1 MHSKFVS
8 DTEPQQQVEQQ
19 QVEQSI
25 AQQHEILIR
34 WAEIAVSDRQALLRA
49 YIQAQIA
56 TSIGIDTSQLDAQQP
71 LNYLGIDS
79 LIAVKLRNQ
88 LRTDLEVDVPAV
100 KFMEDSS
107 VASIATLIGEQIEN
121 AYNSPP
127 TSLGPHIPSL
137 EKGRED
143 LSRREI
149 NDDWLEGEI

>member
-1 MHSKFVS
+1 MHSKFVG
-8 DTEPQQQVEQQ
+8 DTEPQQ

-34 WAEIAVSDRQALLRA
+34 WVEIAVSDRQALLRA

-56 TSIGIDTSQLDAQQP
+56 TSIGIDTSQLDAQQS

-100 KFMEDSS
+100 KFMEDCS
-107 VASIATLIGEQIEN
+107 VASLVTLIGEQIEN
-121 AYNSPP
+121 AYNSAPA
-127 TSLGPHIPSL
+127 SVSPHISSL
-137 EKGRED
+137 EKDWEN
-143 LSRREI
+143 LNRREI
-149 NDDWLEGEI
+149 NDDWLEGEL